1 MIRNYFK
8 EVMAMTEILWVTLV
22 GGLIAFLQALIL
34 ANLKAVN
41 KKVTDMCADN
51 TCLLYTSDDA
61 DELLCLA
68 LGGWRIVKYKR
79 EPHSLI
85 HRDSL

>member
-8 EVMAMTEILWVTLV
+8 EVMAMTDVLWVTLV

-51 TCLLYTSDDA
+51 TKEH
-61 DELLCLA
+61 DELYAAKNKIENRVQAIETMHHIKGCD
-68 LGGWRIVKYKR
+68 VPK
-79 EPHSLI
+79 
-85 HRDSL
+85 